1 MTANGKLDDRK
12 LPAIERG
19 GDEGYEAPVN
29 ATEEQLAEIWS
40 DLLRLEKEKISTNK
54 SFFELGGNSLKVIL
68 LNALVNKTF
77 GWNIPVAV
85 MFRYPTISSLIRYV
99 REGEE
104 DPNAYKQEAGNE
116 LADMENML
124 DILNNT
130 NQHEYEQF

>member
-1 MTANGKLDDRK
+1 
-12 LPAIERG
+12 
-19 GDEGYEAPVN
+19 VN
-29 ATEEQLAEIWS
+29 ATGEQLVAIWAE
-40 DLLRLEKEKISTNK
+40 LLRLEKEKISTNK
-54 SFFELGGNSLKVIL
+54 SFFELGGNPLKVIH

-99 REGEE
+99 REGGENP
-104 DPNAYKQEAGNE
+104 DVYKQEAGNE

-130 NQHEYEQF
+130 NPSEYEQF